1 MWRRPGSSRGGTG
14 DDGTQHSAPGL
25 LRTARWAPQDTS
37 VLRFL
42 TLADA
47 LGTEV
52 TAGNAGNA
60 GTGTTRDEP
69 EARRLVREV
78 LAGEHW
84 RYALPLLP
92 RLAPEALPRLAE
104 SGLVH
109 GVAGDGER
117 RSPSRVP
124 SP

>member
-1 MWRRPGSSRGGTG
+1 VATYLAGVPVIVPAA
-14 DDGTQHSAPGL
+14 DG
-25 LRTARWAPQDTS
+25 WAPQDTS

-42 TLADA
+42 ALADA
-47 LGTEV
+47 LGTK
-52 TAGNAGNA
+52 A
-60 GTGTTRDEP
+60 TRDEH

-104 SGLVH
+104 LGLVH
-109 GVAGDGER
+109 GAAGIGER
-117 RSPSRVP
+117 PLPLTRPVA
-124 SP
+124 

>member
-1 MWRRPGSSRGGTG
+1 MATYLAGVPVIVPAA
-14 DDGTQHSAPGL
+14 DG
-25 LRTARWAPQDTS
+25 WAPQDTS

-42 TLADA
+42 ALADA
-47 LGTEV
+47 LSTEGPEGSEGLEGFY
-52 TAGNAGNA
+52 A
-60 GTGTTRDEP
+60 TRDEP

-104 SGLVH
+104 LSLVH
-109 GVAGDGER
+109 GAVGAG
-117 RSPSRVP
+117 
-124 SP
+124 